1 MSAKKRLILTIFFG
15 YLGIVHF
22 VDKKYLKG
30 ILYILTGGIFY
41 IGWFYDIYVEYKKY
55 KQSKSRL
62 KESINSV
69 ETGNEAVEFI
79 KSNQQQFKP
88 AELSNEQSRNAY
100 QEAKTLELT
109 NDYVVVDTETT
120 GFDCNDDRIIEI
132 SAIKYRNGKEVDTFS
147 ELVNPQREIPG
158 AVTRVTGIRQEDVD
172 DKPLIDEVLNRF
184 IEFISD
190 DVLVAHNAP
199 FDYKM
204 IICEC
209 YRNDIPVIKNRI
221 IDTLTLAKRYYS
233 KDDVENNKLET
244 FKKFFNIDAKSH
256 RALDDCITCNH
267 LYRDVLKR
275 INDSFDLSDDEIKA
289 FKIVKEILEE
299 NNKDI
304 NSLRAVPNSRNCI
317 EFFWISRFMTVKLN
331 GKLRYVTFDDAKEDE
346 YDLKE
351 FELTKTAQSEKALFR
366 IKITNP
372 NDILKLKEII
382 LNEYDKNFNYANQTK
397 KYYLQKQLDDISLSF
412 NPFTF

>member
-1 MSAKKRLILTIFFG
+1 MTNKKRLYLTIF
-15 YLGIVHF
+15 LGWSGITYF
-22 VDKKYLKG
+22 LDKKYLKG
-30 ILYILTGGIFY
+30 VLYFFTAGYFY
-41 IGWFYDIYVEYKKY
+41 IGWFHDIYVEYQKY
-55 KQSKSRL
+55 KQSKSQL
-62 KESINSV
+62 QESIESV
-69 ETGNEAVEFI
+69 ETGNETVEFI
-79 KSNQQQFKP
+79 KPVQQFKP
-88 AELSNEQSRNAY
+88 AELSKEQSRNAY

-172 DKPLIDEVLNRF
+172 DKPLINEVLNRF
-184 IEFISD
+184 IEFIGD

-244 FKKFFNIDAKSH
+244 FKKFFNMDIQSH
-256 RALDDCITCNH
+256 RALDDCTTCNR

-275 INDSFDLSDDEIKA
+275 INDSFNLSEDEVKA

-299 NNKDI
+299 NNRDTP
-304 NSLRAVPNSRNCI
+304 SLRCVPTSSKLI
-317 EFFWISRFMTVKLN
+317 DIKWIYRFMKIKLT
-331 GKLRYVTFDDAKEDE
+331 GRLHYITFDEASQDE
-346 YDLKE
+346 YDLTGFDTVEATKNDNATFRILINDVNDIYKLKDVFVKE
-351 FELTKTAQSEKALFR
+351 F
-366 IKITNP
+366 
-372 NDILKLKEII
+372 
-382 LNEYDKNFNYANQTK
+382 DKNY
-397 KYYLQKQLDDISLSF
+397 QLSKDTRQSIKNDLSLSGY

>member
-1 MSAKKRLILTIFFG
+1 MTNKKRLYLTIF
-15 YLGIVHF
+15 LGWSGITYF
-22 VDKKYLKG
+22 LDKKYLKG
-30 ILYILTGGIFY
+30 VLYFFTAGGFY
-41 IGWFYDIYVEYKKY
+41 VGWIHDIYVEYKKY

-62 KESINSV
+62 KESIESV
-69 ETGNEAVEFI
+69 ETGVQQVEFI
-79 KSNQQQFKP
+79 KP
-88 AELSNEQSRNAY
+88 AELSKEQSRNAY

-132 SAIKYRNGKEVDTFS
+132 SAIKYHNGKEVGTFS
-147 ELVNPQREIPG
+147 ELVNPQRAIPG
-158 AVTRVTGIRQEDVD
+158 AVTKVTGIHQEDVD
-172 DKPLIDEVLNRF
+172 DKPLINEVLNRF
-184 IEFISD
+184 IEFIDD

-209 YRNDIPVIKNRI
+209 YRNDISIIKNRI

-244 FKKFFNIDAKSH
+244 FKKYFNIDIKSH
-256 RALDDCITCNH
+256 RALDDCITCNY

-275 INDSFDLSDDEIKA
+275 INDSFNLSDDEIKA
-289 FKIVKEILEE
+289 FKIVKEIFEE

-304 NSLRAVPNSRNCI
+304 NSLRAIPNSRNCI
-317 EFFWISRFMTVKLN
+317 DFFWISRFMTIKLN

-382 LNEYDKNFNYANQTK
+382 LKEYDKTFDYYSDFK
-397 KYYLQKQLDDISLSF
+397 KYYSQKNLDDLSLNSY